1 MQQATNLKKVL
12 GLTDVLG
19 IAIGQI
25 IGAGVMSL
33 TGIGIQMTGSGITP
47 AFILS
52 AIITLLTMLPIAIL
66 GSTLP
71 TTGGMYQY
79 TSRLLSPK
87 TGIFWLLLFIFLQI
101 TLSLYAL
108 SFAQYLEGLF
118 PGVPVRTVAFSL
130 LTILF
135 IVNIVGIKSA
145 SIIGNIMVVTLIVA
159 LSCFIIFGVPHVNFG
174 VFNTKSML
182 PDGFTGFFT
191 AVGLVSFATGG
202 AQVVAELGGEMKN
215 PKRDIPIVI
224 IVATIFVGL
233 LYAFIASI
241 AVGVLPIPE
250 VAGRPLTSVAKE
262 VLPTPVFIFFM
273 VGGAMFALA
282 TTLNS
287 TFTWV
292 TKSLLV
298 AIHDGYLPKY
308 LGSVNKRFGTP
319 HWLLLIF
326 YIIGALPIIT
336 GMSLDVVAQLGTGI
350 SLIVFAFPA
359 LAVTQLPK
367 KYPEAYKQSPF
378 KVPYPILVTIAI
390 SAIIVLLCQSYLL
403 ISDLKLGYIIGT
415 FIYIIISAFIAHF
428 SNKKAH
434 LNISEI
440 QLNSKHSPEKQI
452 NFSNNL

>member
-12 GLTDVLG
+12 GFTDVMG

-52 AIITLLTMLPIAIL
+52 AIITLLTMFPIAIL

-87 TGIFWLLLFIFLQI
+87 IGIFWLLLFIFLQV

-108 SFAQYLEGLF
+108 SFAQYLEGLL
-118 PGVPVRTVAFSL
+118 PGIPVRLVAFAL

-135 IVNIVGIKSA
+135 IVNIIGIKSA
-145 SIIGNIMVVTLIVA
+145 SIIGNLMVVILIIA
-159 LSCFIIFGVPHVNFG
+159 LSCFIIF
-174 VFNTKSML
+174 
-182 PDGFTGFFT
+182 GFTGFFT

-224 IVATIFVGL
+224 IIATIFVGL

-250 VAGRPLTSVAKE
+250 VAGRPLTSVAQE

-298 AIHDGYLPKY
+298 AIHDGYLPKR

-319 HWLLLIF
+319 HWLLLLF

-336 GMSLDVVAQLGTGI
+336 GMSLNVVAQLGTGI

-359 LAVTQLPK
+359 LASTQLPK
-367 KYPEAYKQSPF
+367 KYPDAYKQSPF
-378 KVPYPILVTIAI
+378 KVPYPILVTMAI
-390 SAIIVLLCQSYLL
+390 IAIIVLLYQSYLL
-403 ISDLKLGYIIGT
+403 ISDLKIGYIIGT
-415 FIYIIISAFIAHF
+415 LIYILLSAIIAQV
-428 SNKKAH
+428 SNKKNKIALSDIH
-434 LNISEI
+434 FNTAQSI
-440 QLNSKHSPEKQI
+440 EK
-452 NFSNNL
+452 STL

>member
-52 AIITLLTMLPIAIL
+52 AVITLLTMFPIAIL

-87 TGIFWLLLFIFLQI
+87 TGVFWLMLFMFLQI

-135 IVNIVGIKSA
+135 IVNIIGIKSA
-145 SIIGNIMVVTLIVA
+145 SIIGNLMVITLIVA
-159 LSCFIIFGVPHVNFG
+159 LSCFIIFGIPNVNFD
-174 VFNTKSML
+174 VFNSNSMF

-224 IVATIFVGL
+224 IVATIFVGI

-262 VLPTPVFIFFM
+262 ILPTPIFIFFM
-273 VGGAMFALA
+273 IGGAMFALA

-292 TKSLLV
+292 TKSLLI
-298 AIHDGYLPKY
+298 AIHDGYLPKS
-308 LGSVNKRFGTP
+308 LGHVNKRFGTP

-326 YIIGALPIIT
+326 YIIGALPIVT
-336 GMSLDVVAQLGTGI
+336 GMSLNVVAQLGTGI
-350 SLIVFAFPA
+350 SLVVFAFPA

-367 KYPEAYKQSPF
+367 KYPDAYKQSPF
-378 KVPYPILVTIAI
+378 KVPYPVLIVIAI
-390 SAIIVLLCQSYLL
+390 TAIIVLLYQSYLL
-403 ISDLKLGYIIGT
+403 ISDLKISYIIGT
-415 FIYIIISAFIAHF
+415 LIYILLSLAIAQISN
-428 SNKKAH
+428 SKANLNINDIH
-434 LNISEI
+434 LNTTQLSEKT
-440 QLNSKHSPEKQI
+440 N
-452 NFSNNL
+452 

>member
-52 AIITLLTMLPIAIL
+52 AVITLLTMFPIAIL

-87 TGIFWLLLFIFLQI
+87 TGVFWLMLFMFLQI

-135 IVNIVGIKSA
+135 IVNIIGIKSA
-145 SIIGNIMVVTLIVA
+145 SIIGNLMVITLIVA
-159 LSCFIIFGVPHVNFG
+159 LSCFIIFGIPHVNFD
-174 VFNTKSML
+174 VFNSNSMF

-224 IVATIFVGL
+224 IVATIFVGI

-262 VLPTPVFIFFM
+262 ILPTPIFIFFM
-273 VGGAMFALA
+273 IGGAMFALA

-292 TKSLLV
+292 TKSLLI
-298 AIHDGYLPKY
+298 AIHDGYLPKV
-308 LGSVNKRFGTP
+308 LGHVNKRFGTP

-336 GMSLDVVAQLGTGI
+336 GKSLNVVAQLGTGI

-367 KYPEAYKQSPF
+367 KYPDPYKQSPF
-378 KVPYPILVTIAI
+378 KVPYPVLIVIAI
-390 SAIIVLLCQSYLL
+390 TAIIVLLYQSYLL
-403 ISDLKLGYIIGT
+403 ISDLKISYIIGT
-415 FIYIIISAFIAHF
+415 LIYILLSLAIAQISN
-428 SNKKAH
+428 SKANLNINDIH
-434 LNISEI
+434 LNTTQLSEKT
-440 QLNSKHSPEKQI
+440 N
-452 NFSNNL
+452 

>member
-1 MQQATNLKKVL
+1 MQQTTNLKKVL
-12 GLTDVLG
+12 GLTDVMG

-52 AIITLLTMLPIAIL
+52 SIITLLTMFPIAIL

-87 TGIFWLLLFIFLQI
+87 IGIFWLLLFIFIQI

-108 SFAQYLEGLF
+108 SFSQYLEGLF
-118 PGVPVRTVAFSL
+118 PSIPIRTAAFVL
-130 LTILF
+130 LTLLF
-135 IVNIVGIKSA
+135 IVNLVGVKSA
-145 SIIGNIMVVTLIVA
+145 SIVGNLMVITLIIA
-159 LSCFIIFGVPHVNFG
+159 LSCFIIFGMPHVNFN
-174 VFNTKSML
+174 VFTPASML

-250 VAGRPLTSVAKE
+250 VSGRPLTSVAKE
-262 VLPTPVFIFFM
+262 VLPTPIFIFFM

-292 TKSLLV
+292 TKSLLI
-298 AIHDGYLPKY
+298 AIQDGYLPKA
-308 LGSVNKRFGTP
+308 LGNVNKRFGTP
-319 HWLLLIF
+319 HWLLFIF
-326 YIIGALPIIT
+326 YIIGALPIIF
-336 GMSLDVVAQLGTGI
+336 GMSLNVVAQLGTGI

-359 LAVTQLPK
+359 IAVTQLPK
-367 KYPEAYKQSPF
+367 KYPKAYQQSPF
-378 KVPYPILVTIAI
+378 NIPYPILLIIAVI
-390 SAIIVLLCQSYLL
+390 AVIVLIYQSYLL
-403 ISDLKLGYIIGT
+403 ISDLKLIYIIGT
-415 FIYIIISAFIAHF
+415 VTYIALSALIAHF
-428 SNKKAH
+428 SNRK
-434 LNISEI
+434 LNLKI
-440 QLNSKHSPEKQI
+440 NSITFNTAKQSKETI
-452 NFSNNL
+452 KS

>member
-1 MQQATNLKKVL
+1 ML

-52 AIITLLTMLPIAIL
+52 AVITLLTMFPIAIL

-87 TGIFWLLLFIFLQI
+87 TGIFWLMLFMFLQI

-135 IVNIVGIKSA
+135 IVNIIGIKSA
-145 SIIGNIMVVTLIVA
+145 SIIGNLMVITLIVA
-159 LSCFIIFGVPHVNFG
+159 LSCFIIFGIPHVNFG
-174 VFNTKSML
+174 VFNSNSMF

-224 IVATIFVGL
+224 IVATIFVGI

-262 VLPTPVFIFFM
+262 ILPTPIFIFFM
-273 VGGAMFALA
+273 IGGAMFALA

-292 TKSLLV
+292 TKSLLI
-298 AIHDGYLPKY
+298 AIHDGYLPKA
-308 LGSVNKRFGTP
+308 LGHVNKRFGTP

-326 YIIGALPIIT
+326 YIIGAIPIVT
-336 GMSLDVVAQLGTGI
+336 GMSLNVVAQLGTGI

-367 KYPEAYKQSPF
+367 KYPEAYKQPPF
-378 KVPYPILVTIAI
+378 KVPYPVLIVIAVT
-390 SAIIVLLCQSYLL
+390 AIIVLLYQSYLL
-403 ISDLKLGYIIGT
+403 ISDLKISYIIGT
-415 FIYIIISAFIAHF
+415 LVYILLSLAIAQISN
-428 SNKKAH
+428 SKANLNINDIH
-434 LNISEI
+434 LNTTQLSEKT
-440 QLNSKHSPEKQI
+440 N
-452 NFSNNL
+452 

>member
-52 AIITLLTMLPIAIL
+52 AVITLLTMFPIAIL

-87 TGIFWLLLFIFLQI
+87 TGIFWLMLFMFLQI

-135 IVNIVGIKSA
+135 IVNIIGIKSA
-145 SIIGNIMVVTLIVA
+145 SIIGNLMVITLIVA
-159 LSCFIIFGVPHVNFG
+159 LSCFIIFGIPHVNFG
-174 VFNTKSML
+174 VFNSNSMF

-224 IVATIFVGL
+224 IVATIFVGI

-262 VLPTPVFIFFM
+262 ILPTPIFIFFM
-273 VGGAMFALA
+273 IGGAMFALA

-292 TKSLLV
+292 TKSLLM
-298 AIHDGYLPKY
+298 AIHDGYLPKA
-308 LGSVNKRFGTP
+308 LGHVNGRFGTP

-326 YIIGALPIIT
+326 YIIGALPIVT
-336 GMSLDVVAQLGTGI
+336 GMSLNVVAQLGTGI

-378 KVPYPILVTIAI
+378 KVPYPVLIVIAI
-390 SAIIVLLCQSYLL
+390 TAIIVLLYQSYLL
-403 ISDLKLGYIIGT
+403 ISDLKISYIIGT
-415 FIYIIISAFIAHF
+415 LIYILLSLAIAQISN
-428 SNKKAH
+428 SKANLNINDIH
-434 LNISEI
+434 LNTTQLSEKT
-440 QLNSKHSPEKQI
+440 N
-452 NFSNNL
+452 

>member
-52 AIITLLTMLPIAIL
+52 AVITLLTMFPIAIL

-87 TGIFWLLLFIFLQI
+87 TGVFWLMLFMFLQI

-135 IVNIVGIKSA
+135 IVNIIGTKSA
-145 SIIGNIMVVTLIVA
+145 SIIGNLMVITLIVA
-159 LSCFIIFGVPHVNFG
+159 LSCFIIFGIPHVNFD
-174 VFNTKSML
+174 VFNSNSMF

-224 IVATIFVGL
+224 IVATIFVGI

-262 VLPTPVFIFFM
+262 ILPTPIFIFFM
-273 VGGAMFALA
+273 IGGAMFALA

-292 TKSLLV
+292 TKSLLI
-298 AIHDGYLPKY
+298 AIHDGYLPKV
-308 LGSVNKRFGTP
+308 LGHVNKRFGTP

-326 YIIGALPIIT
+326 YIIGALPIVT
-336 GMSLDVVAQLGTGI
+336 GMSLNVVAQLGTGI

-367 KYPEAYKQSPF
+367 KYPDAYKQSPF
-378 KVPYPILVTIAI
+378 KVPYPVLIVIAI
-390 SAIIVLLCQSYLL
+390 TAIIVLLYQSYLL
-403 ISDLKLGYIIGT
+403 ISDLKISYIIGT
-415 FIYIIISAFIAHF
+415 LIYILLSLAIAQISN
-428 SNKKAH
+428 SKANLNINDIH
-434 LNISEI
+434 LNTTQLSEKT
-440 QLNSKHSPEKQI
+440 N
-452 NFSNNL
+452 

>member
-1 MQQATNLKKVL
+1 MQQTTNLKKVL
-12 GLTDVLG
+12 GLTDVMG

-52 AIITLLTMLPIAIL
+52 SIITLLTMFPIAIL

-87 TGIFWLLLFIFLQI
+87 IGIFWLLLFIFIQI

-118 PGVPVRTVAFSL
+118 PSIPIRTAAFVL
-130 LTILF
+130 LTLLF
-135 IVNIVGIKSA
+135 IVNLVGVKSA
-145 SIIGNIMVVTLIVA
+145 SIVGNLMVITLIIA
-159 LSCFIIFGVPHVNFG
+159 LSCFIIFGMPHVNFN
-174 VFNTKSML
+174 VFTPASML

-241 AVGVLPIPE
+241 AVGVLPISE
-250 VAGRPLTSVAKE
+250 VSGRPLTSVAKE
-262 VLPTPVFIFFM
+262 VLPTPIFIFFM

-292 TKSLLV
+292 TKSLLI
-298 AIHDGYLPKY
+298 AIQDGYLPKA
-308 LGSVNKRFGTP
+308 LGNVNKRFGTP
-319 HWLLLIF
+319 HWLLFIF
-326 YIIGALPIIT
+326 YIIGALPIIF
-336 GMSLDVVAQLGTGI
+336 GMSLNVVAQLGTGI

-359 LAVTQLPK
+359 IAVTQLPK
-367 KYPEAYKQSPF
+367 KYPKAYQQSPF
-378 KVPYPILVTIAI
+378 NIPYPILLIIAVI
-390 SAIIVLLCQSYLL
+390 AVIVLIYQSYLL
-403 ISDLKLGYIIGT
+403 ISDLKLIYIIGT
-415 FIYIIISAFIAHF
+415 VTYIALSALIAHF
-428 SNKKAH
+428 SNRK
-434 LNISEI
+434 LNLKI
-440 QLNSKHSPEKQI
+440 NSITFNTAKQSKETI
-452 NFSNNL
+452 KS

>member
-12 GLTDVLG
+12 GFTDVMG

-33 TGIGIQMTGSGITP
+33 TGIGIQMTVSGITP

-52 AIITLLTMLPIAIL
+52 AIITLLTMFPIAIL

-87 TGIFWLLLFIFLQI
+87 IGIFWLLLFIFLQV

-108 SFAQYLEGLF
+108 SFAQYLEGLL
-118 PGVPVRTVAFSL
+118 PGIPVRLVAFAL

-135 IVNIVGIKSA
+135 IVNIIGIKSA
-145 SIIGNIMVVTLIVA
+145 SIIGNLMVVILIIA
-159 LSCFIIFGVPHVNFG
+159 LSCFIIFGLPHVDFG
-174 VFNTKSML
+174 VFNMHAML

-224 IVATIFVGL
+224 IIATIFVGL

-250 VAGRPLTSVAKE
+250 VAGRPLTSVAQE

-298 AIHDGYLPKY
+298 AIHDGYLPKR

-319 HWLLLIF
+319 HWLLLLF

-336 GMSLDVVAQLGTGI
+336 GMSLNVVAQLGTGI

-359 LAVTQLPK
+359 LASTQLPK
-367 KYPEAYKQSPF
+367 KYPDAYKQSPF
-378 KVPYPILVTIAI
+378 KVPYPILVTMAI
-390 SAIIVLLCQSYLL
+390 IAIIVLLYQSYLL
-403 ISDLKLGYIIGT
+403 ISDLKIGYIIGT
-415 FIYIIISAFIAHF
+415 LIYILLSAIIAQV
-428 SNKKAH
+428 SNKKNKIALSDIH
-434 LNISEI
+434 FNTAQSI
-440 QLNSKHSPEKQI
+440 EK
-452 NFSNNL
+452 STL

>member
-52 AIITLLTMLPIAIL
+52 AVITLLIMFPIAIL

-87 TGIFWLLLFIFLQI
+87 TGVFWLMLFMFLQI

-135 IVNIVGIKSA
+135 IVNIIGIKSA
-145 SIIGNIMVVTLIVA
+145 SIIGNLMVITL
-159 LSCFIIFGVPHVNFG
+159 
-174 VFNTKSML
+174 
-182 PDGFTGFFT
+182 
-191 AVGLVSFATGG
+191 
-202 AQVVAELGGEMKN
+202 
-215 PKRDIPIVI
+215 
-224 IVATIFVGL
+224 IVATIFVGI

-262 VLPTPVFIFFM
+262 ILPTPIFIFFM
-273 VGGAMFALA
+273 IGGAMFALA

-292 TKSLLV
+292 TKSLLI
-298 AIHDGYLPKY
+298 AIHDGYLPKS
-308 LGSVNKRFGTP
+308 LGHVNKRFGTP

-326 YIIGALPIIT
+326 YIIGALPIVT
-336 GMSLDVVAQLGTGI
+336 GMSLNVVAQLGTGI

-367 KYPEAYKQSPF
+367 KYPDAYKQSPF
-378 KVPYPILVTIAI
+378 KVPYPVLIVIAI
-390 SAIIVLLCQSYLL
+390 TAIIVLLYQSYLL
-403 ISDLKLGYIIGT
+403 ISDLKISYIIGT
-415 FIYIIISAFIAHF
+415 LIYILLSLAIAQISN
-428 SNKKAH
+428 SKASLNINDIH
-434 LNISEI
+434 LNTTQLSEKT
-440 QLNSKHSPEKQI
+440 N
-452 NFSNNL
+452 

>member
-1 MQQATNLKKVL
+1 MQQTTNLKKVL
-12 GLTDVLG
+12 GLTDVMG

-52 AIITLLTMLPIAIL
+52 SIITLLTMFPIAIL

-87 TGIFWLLLFIFLQI
+87 IGIFWLLLFIFIQI

-118 PGVPVRTVAFSL
+118 PSIPIRTAAFVL
-130 LTILF
+130 LTLLF
-135 IVNIVGIKSA
+135 IVNLVGVKSA
-145 SIIGNIMVVTLIVA
+145 SIVGNLMVITLIIA
-159 LSCFIIFGVPHVNFG
+159 LSCFIIFGMPHVNFN
-174 VFNTKSML
+174 VFTPASML

-224 IVATIFVGL
+224 IGATIFVGL

-250 VAGRPLTSVAKE
+250 VSGRPLTSVAKE
-262 VLPTPVFIFFM
+262 VLPTPIFIFFM

-292 TKSLLV
+292 TKSLLI
-298 AIHDGYLPKY
+298 AIQDGYLPKA
-308 LGSVNKRFGTP
+308 LGNVNKRFGTP
-319 HWLLLIF
+319 HWLLFIF
-326 YIIGALPIIT
+326 YIIGALPIIF
-336 GMSLDVVAQLGTGI
+336 GMSLNVVAQLGTGI

-359 LAVTQLPK
+359 IAVTQLPK
-367 KYPEAYKQSPF
+367 KYPKAYQQSPF
-378 KVPYPILVTIAI
+378 NIPYPILLIIAVI
-390 SAIIVLLCQSYLL
+390 AVIVLIYQSYLL
-403 ISDLKLGYIIGT
+403 ISDLKLIYIIGT
-415 FIYIIISAFIAHF
+415 VTYIALSALIAHF
-428 SNKKAH
+428 SNRK
-434 LNISEI
+434 LNLKI
-440 QLNSKHSPEKQI
+440 NSITFNTAKQSKETI
-452 NFSNNL
+452 KS

>member
-1 MQQATNLKKVL
+1 MQQTTNLKKVL
-12 GLTDVLG
+12 GLTDVMG

-52 AIITLLTMLPIAIL
+52 SIITLLTMFPIAIL

-87 TGIFWLLLFIFLQI
+87 IGIFWLLLFIFIQI

-118 PGVPVRTVAFSL
+118 PSIPIRTAAFVL
-130 LTILF
+130 LTLLF
-135 IVNIVGIKSA
+135 IVNLVGVKSA
-145 SIIGNIMVVTLIVA
+145 SIVGNLMVITLIIA
-159 LSCFIIFGVPHVNFG
+159 LSCLIIFGMPHVNFN
-174 VFNTKSML
+174 VFTPSSML

-215 PKRDIPIVI
+215 PKRDIPVVI

-262 VLPTPVFIFFM
+262 VLPTPIFIFFM

-292 TKSLLV
+292 TKSLLI
-298 AIHDGYLPKY
+298 AIQDGYLPKA
-308 LGSVNKRFGTP
+308 LGNINKRFGTP
-319 HWLLLIF
+319 HWLLFIF
-326 YIIGALPIIT
+326 YIIGALPIIF
-336 GMSLDVVAQLGTGI
+336 GMSLNVVAQLGTGI

-359 LAVTQLPK
+359 IAVTQLPK
-367 KYPEAYKQSPF
+367 KYPKAYQQSPF
-378 KVPYPILVTIAI
+378 KIPYPILLIIAVI
-390 SAIIVLLCQSYLL
+390 AVIVLIYQSYLL
-403 ISDLKLGYIIGT
+403 ISDLKLVYIIGT
-415 FIYIIISAFIAHF
+415 IIYIALSALIAHF
-428 SNKKAH
+428 SNRK
-434 LNISEI
+434 LNLKI
-440 QLNSKHSPEKQI
+440 NSI
-452 NFSNNL
+452 NFNTPKQSKETIKY

>member
-52 AIITLLTMLPIAIL
+52 AVITLLTMFPIAIL

-87 TGIFWLLLFIFLQI
+87 TGVFWLMLFMFLQI

-135 IVNIVGIKSA
+135 IVNIIGIKSA
-145 SIIGNIMVVTLIVA
+145 SIIGNLMVITLIVA
-159 LSCFIIFGVPHVNFG
+159 LSCFIIFGIPHVNFD
-174 VFNTKSML
+174 VFNSNSMF

-224 IVATIFVGL
+224 IVATIFVGI

-262 VLPTPVFIFFM
+262 ILPTPIFIFFM
-273 VGGAMFALA
+273 IGGAMFALA

-292 TKSLLV
+292 TKSLLI
-298 AIHDGYLPKY
+298 AIHDGYLPKV
-308 LGSVNKRFGTP
+308 LGHVNKRFGTP

-326 YIIGALPIIT
+326 YIIGALPIVT
-336 GMSLDVVAQLGTGI
+336 GMSLNVVAQLGTGI

-367 KYPEAYKQSPF
+367 KYPDAYKQSPF
-378 KVPYPILVTIAI
+378 KLPYPVLIVIAI
-390 SAIIVLLCQSYLL
+390 TAIIVLLYQSYLL
-403 ISDLKLGYIIGT
+403 ISDLKISYIIGT
-415 FIYIIISAFIAHF
+415 LIYILLSLAIAQISN
-428 SNKKAH
+428 SKANLNINDIH
-434 LNISEI
+434 LNTTQLSEKT
-440 QLNSKHSPEKQI
+440 N
-452 NFSNNL
+452 

>member
-33 TGIGIQMTGSGITP
+33 TGIGIQITGSGITP

-52 AIITLLTMLPIAIL
+52 AVITLLTMFPIAIL

-87 TGIFWLLLFIFLQI
+87 TGIFWLMLFMFLQI

-118 PGVPVRTVAFSL
+118 PGVPVRTVAFLL

-145 SIIGNIMVVTLIVA
+145 SIIGNLMVITLIVA
-159 LSCFIIFGVPHVNFG
+159 LSCFIIFGMPHVHFG
-174 VFNTKSML
+174 VFNSSSMF

-224 IVATIFVGL
+224 IVATIFVGI

-262 VLPTPVFIFFM
+262 ILPAPIFLFFM
-273 VGGAMFALA
+273 IGGAMFALA

-292 TKSLLV
+292 TKSLLI
-298 AIHDGYLPKY
+298 AIHDGYLPKA
-308 LGSVNKRFGTP
+308 LGHVNKRFGTP

-326 YIIGALPIIT
+326 YIIGALPIVT
-336 GMSLDVVAQLGTGI
+336 GMSLNVVAQLGTGI

-378 KVPYPILVTIAI
+378 KVPYPVLIIIAI
-390 SAIIVLLCQSYLL
+390 TAIIVLLYQSYLL
-403 ISDLKLGYIIGT
+403 ISDLKMGYMIGT
-415 FIYIIISAFIAHF
+415 LIYILLSAAIAQV
-428 SNKKAH
+428 SNTKAN
-434 LNISEI
+434 LNIDDI
-440 QLNSKHSPEKQI
+440 GLNSTQLSEKA
-452 NFSNNL
+452 N

>member
-52 AIITLLTMLPIAIL
+52 AVITLLTMFPIAIL

-87 TGIFWLLLFIFLQI
+87 TGIFWLMLFMFLQI

-135 IVNIVGIKSA
+135 IVNIIGIKSA
-145 SIIGNIMVVTLIVA
+145 SIIGNLMVITLIVA
-159 LSCFIIFGVPHVNFG
+159 LSCFIIFGIPHVNFG
-174 VFNTKSML
+174 VFNSNSMF

-224 IVATIFVGL
+224 IVATIFVGI

-262 VLPTPVFIFFM
+262 ILPTPIFIFFM
-273 VGGAMFALA
+273 IGGAMFALA

-292 TKSLLV
+292 TKSLLM
-298 AIHDGYLPKY
+298 AIHDGYLPKA
-308 LGSVNKRFGTP
+308 LGHVNERFGTP

-326 YIIGALPIIT
+326 YIIGALPIVT
-336 GMSLDVVAQLGTGI
+336 GMSLNVVAQLGTGI

-378 KVPYPILVTIAI
+378 KMPYPVLIVIAI
-390 SAIIVLLCQSYLL
+390 TAIIVLLYQSYLL
-403 ISDLKLGYIIGT
+403 ISDLKISYIIGT
-415 FIYIIISAFIAHF
+415 LIYILLSLAIAQISN
-428 SNKKAH
+428 SKANLNINDIH
-434 LNISEI
+434 LNTTQLSEKT
-440 QLNSKHSPEKQI
+440 N
-452 NFSNNL
+452 

>member
-52 AIITLLTMLPIAIL
+52 AVITLLTMFPIAIL

-87 TGIFWLLLFIFLQI
+87 TGVFWLMLFMFLQI

-135 IVNIVGIKSA
+135 IVNIIGIKSA
-145 SIIGNIMVVTLIVA
+145 SIIGNLMVITLIVA
-159 LSCFIIFGVPHVNFG
+159 LSCFIIFGIPHVNFG
-174 VFNTKSML
+174 LFNSNSMF

-224 IVATIFVGL
+224 IVATIFVGI

-262 VLPTPVFIFFM
+262 ILPTPIFIFFM
-273 VGGAMFALA
+273 IGGAMFALA

-292 TKSLLV
+292 TKSLLI
-298 AIHDGYLPKY
+298 AIHDGYLPKA
-308 LGSVNKRFGTP
+308 LGHVNKRFGTP

-326 YIIGALPIIT
+326 YIIGAIPIVT
-336 GMSLDVVAQLGTGI
+336 GMSLNVVAQLGTGI

-378 KVPYPILVTIAI
+378 KVPYPVLIVIAVT
-390 SAIIVLLCQSYLL
+390 AIIVLLYQSYLL
-403 ISDLKLGYIIGT
+403 ISDLKISYIIGT
-415 FIYIIISAFIAHF
+415 LVYILLSLAIAQISN
-428 SNKKAH
+428 SKANLNINDIH
-434 LNISEI
+434 LNTTQLSEKT
-440 QLNSKHSPEKQI
+440 N
-452 NFSNNL
+452 

>member
-52 AIITLLTMLPIAIL
+52 AVITLLTMFPIAIL

-87 TGIFWLLLFIFLQI
+87 TGIFWLMLFMFLQI

-118 PGVPVRTVAFSL
+118 PGVPVRTVAFLL

-145 SIIGNIMVVTLIVA
+145 SIIGNLMVVTLIVA
-159 LSCFIIFGVPHVNFG
+159 LSCFIIFGMPHVHFG
-174 VFNTKSML
+174 VFNSSSMF

-224 IVATIFVGL
+224 IVATIFVGI

-262 VLPTPVFIFFM
+262 ILPAPIFLFFM
-273 VGGAMFALA
+273 IGGAMFALA

-292 TKSLLV
+292 TKSLLI
-298 AIHDGYLPKY
+298 AIHDGYLPKA
-308 LGSVNKRFGTP
+308 LGHVNKRFGTP

-326 YIIGALPIIT
+326 YIIGALPIVM
-336 GMSLDVVAQLGTGI
+336 GMSLNVVAQLGTGI

-378 KVPYPILVTIAI
+378 KVPYPVLIIIAI
-390 SAIIVLLCQSYLL
+390 TAIIVLLYQSYLL
-403 ISDLKLGYIIGT
+403 ISDLKMGYMIGT
-415 FIYIIISAFIAHF
+415 LIYILLSAAIAQV
-428 SNKKAH
+428 SNTKAN
-434 LNISEI
+434 LNIDDI
-440 QLNSKHSPEKQI
+440 GLNSTQLSEKA
-452 NFSNNL
+452 N

>member
-1 MQQATNLKKVL
+1 MQQTTNLKKVL
-12 GLTDVLG
+12 GLTDVMG

-52 AIITLLTMLPIAIL
+52 SIITLLTMFPIAIL

-87 TGIFWLLLFIFLQI
+87 IGIFWLLLFIFIQI

-118 PGVPVRTVAFSL
+118 PSIPIRTAAFVL
-130 LTILF
+130 LTLLF
-135 IVNIVGIKSA
+135 IVNLVGVKSA
-145 SIIGNIMVVTLIVA
+145 SIVGNLMVITLIIA
-159 LSCFIIFGVPHVNFG
+159 LSCFIIFGMPHVNFN
-174 VFNTKSML
+174 VFTPSSML

-215 PKRDIPIVI
+215 PKRDIPVVI

-262 VLPTPVFIFFM
+262 VLPTPIFIFFM

-292 TKSLLV
+292 TKSLLI
-298 AIHDGYLPKY
+298 AIQDGYLPKA
-308 LGSVNKRFGTP
+308 LGNVNKRFGTP
-319 HWLLLIF
+319 HWLLFIF
-326 YIIGALPIIT
+326 YIIGALPIIF
-336 GMSLDVVAQLGTGI
+336 GMSLNVVAQLGTGI

-359 LAVTQLPK
+359 IAVTQLPK
-367 KYPEAYKQSPF
+367 KYPKAYQQSPF
-378 KVPYPILVTIAI
+378 KIPYPILLIIAVI
-390 SAIIVLLCQSYLL
+390 AVIVLIYQSYLL
-403 ISDLKLGYIIGT
+403 ISDLKLVYIIGT
-415 FIYIIISAFIAHF
+415 IIYIALSALIAHF
-428 SNKKAH
+428 SNRK
-434 LNISEI
+434 LNLKI
-440 QLNSKHSPEKQI
+440 NSI
-452 NFSNNL
+452 NFNTPKQSKETIKY

>member
-52 AIITLLTMLPIAIL
+52 AVITLLTMFPIAIL

-87 TGIFWLLLFIFLQI
+87 TGIFWLMLFMFLQI

-135 IVNIVGIKSA
+135 IVNIIGIKSA
-145 SIIGNIMVVTLIVA
+145 SIIGNLMVITLIVA
-159 LSCFIIFGVPHVNFG
+159 LSCFIIFGIPHVNFG
-174 VFNTKSML
+174 VFNSNSMF

-224 IVATIFVGL
+224 IVATIFVGI

-262 VLPTPVFIFFM
+262 ILPTPIFIFFM
-273 VGGAMFALA
+273 IGGAMFALA

-292 TKSLLV
+292 TKSLLI
-298 AIHDGYLPKY
+298 AIHDGYLPKA
-308 LGSVNKRFGTP
+308 LGHVNKRFGTP

-326 YIIGALPIIT
+326 YIIGAIPIVM
-336 GMSLDVVAQLGTGI
+336 GMSLNVVAQLGTGI

-378 KVPYPILVTIAI
+378 KVPYPVLIVIAVT
-390 SAIIVLLCQSYLL
+390 AIIVLLYQSYLL
-403 ISDLKLGYIIGT
+403 ISDLKISYIIGT
-415 FIYIIISAFIAHF
+415 LVYILLSLAIAQISN
-428 SNKKAH
+428 SKANLNINDIH
-434 LNISEI
+434 LNTTQLSEKT
-440 QLNSKHSPEKQI
+440 N
-452 NFSNNL
+452 

>member
-1 MQQATNLKKVL
+1 MEQTHNLKKVL
-12 GLTDVLG
+12 GFTDVMG

-52 AIITLLTMLPIAIL
+52 SLITLLTMFPIAIL
-66 GSTLP
+66 GSALP

-87 TGIFWLLLFIFLQI
+87 TGIFWLLLFMFVQI
-101 TLSLYAL
+101 TLALFAL
-108 SFAQYLEGLF
+108 SFAQYLEGLL
-118 PGVPVRTVAFSL
+118 PGIPIRTVSFL
-130 LTILF
+130 LITVLF
-135 IVNIVGIKSA
+135 LVNIIGIKSA
-145 SIIGNIMVVTLIVA
+145 SIVGNLMVITLIIA
-159 LSCFIIFGVPHVNFG
+159 LSSFIVLGFPHVDFK
-174 VFNTKSML
+174 VFNAPTMF

-215 PKRDIPIVI
+215 PKRDIPIVM
-224 IVATIFVGL
+224 IVSTIFVGI

-250 VAGRPLTSVAKE
+250 VSGRPLTSVAKE
-262 VLPTPVFIFFM
+262 VLPTPAFVFFM

-292 TKSLLV
+292 TKSLLI
-298 AIHDGYLPKY
+298 AIKDGYLPKS
-308 LGSVNKRFGTP
+308 LGNVNKRFGTP
-319 HWLLLIF
+319 HWLLFIF
-326 YIIGALPIIT
+326 YLIGVIPIIT
-336 GMSLDVVAQLGTGI
+336 GMSLNVVAQLGTGI

-359 LAVTQLPK
+359 LAVIQLPK
-367 KYPEAYKQSPF
+367 KYPEAYRNSPL
-378 KVPYPILVTIAI
+378 KVPYPLLVTI
-390 SAIIVLLCQSYLL
+390 SCSSIIVLIYQSYLL
-403 ISDLKLGYIIGT
+403 ISDLKPGYVIGT
-415 FIYIIISAFIAHF
+415 LIYLLFAFGVAHL
-428 SNKKAH
+428 SNKKAN
-434 LNISEI
+434 LSVQNIYLRTSE
-440 QLNSKHSPEKQI
+440 
-452 NFSNNL
+452 